1 MLLVLLLNGEDKE
14 VDDEEEDAKLG
25 EAILS
30 KGRVRLNRSTVAS
43 SLNRADGE
51 GVARADRDTL
61 LLLLLLV
68 LRL

>member
-1 MLLVLLLNGEDKE
+1 MD
-14 VDDEEEDAKLG
+14 DDEDEEAKLG

-30 KGRVRLNRSTVAS
+30 KGRVKLNRSTVAS

-51 GVARADRDTL
+51 GVASVDRDP